1 MTKPTFKFHFPIVFA
16 AVAAN
21 PEKLNRLLNR
31 LNDRIIV
38 EVNAAI
44 DAGQIILIDSKT
56 IRENINRFV
65 QQAFDSIVWE
75 RYVHAGKWES
85 LPEDL
90 KYLDHVYEAR
100 LIPSFLK
107 KLDKVSPE
115 AKKCE
120 MYGVA
125 RLLAEEL
132 LELAEVVAYLKTIE
146 VKATAVRA
154 AKKAREEERRAIVN
168 ATDAVYQAVFPLKKM
183 AQDRAEEMFRADVE
197 QAKATLLKHGNDLD
211 SILPYPE
218 KGDSG
223 TMRAISLARSFY
235 LSICIYDPEMEDGN
249 FLLLNDDKVEKEVGK
264 VRRDAGFEFEAYVAK
279 LNTKINAKADKAVL
293 EGNPWFGSHLTVY
306 IKDREPQVWHTKM
319 IVNRSKL
326 GKLFNQF
333 PTRLVK

>member
-218 KGDSG
+218 KG
-223 TMRAISLARSFY
+223 
-235 LSICIYDPEMEDGN
+235 EDR
-249 FLLLNDDKVEKEVGK
+249 K
-264 VRRDAGFEFEAYVAK
+264 
-279 LNTKINAKADKAVL
+279 
-293 EGNPWFGSHLTVY
+293 
-306 IKDREPQVWHTKM
+306 
-319 IVNRSKL
+319 
-326 GKLFNQF
+326 
-333 PTRLVK
+333 